1 MKDRGVV
8 LSLFSVE
15 THVWLPYS
23 FFFIIILLVPSKCVW
38 HRAPSIDVYG
48 INNMRGIFGL
58 DLAGLLIPWKELQED
73 DLASLQDRRVRDTY
87 GSVGFLVEEIG
98 LLEMGNLGSSVTGD
112 RVLSWFAQTA
122 EPALAK
128 LQSGDEMNL

>member
-1 MKDRGVV
+1 
-8 LSLFSVE
+8 
-15 THVWLPYS
+15 
-23 FFFIIILLVPSKCVW
+23 
-38 HRAPSIDVYG
+38 
-48 INNMRGIFGL
+48 MRGTFGL

-128 LQSGDEMNL
+128 LQNGDEMNL